1 MLQVEAGGLWEA
13 AEDFPTEVTYDDM
26 LTYFLDISAVPSQ
39 SLLGVLAKFTEDKE
53 EKEMVTVLA
62 NDDVMYEKWRE
73 DLKVRTFKEVSE
85 ERSNINSCVGVA
97 Q

>member
-1 MLQVEAGGLWEA
+1 MVRESS
-13 AEDFPTEVTYDDM
+13 VTRSPSPIRS
-26 LTYFLDISAVPSQ
+26 LDLPSQ
-39 SLLGVLAKFTEDKE
+39 SLLSVLAKFTEDKE

-85 ERSNINSCVGVA
+85 ERSNIHSCVGVA

>member
-1 MLQVEAGGLWEA
+1 
-13 AEDFPTEVTYDDM
+13 M

-73 DLKVRTFKEVSE
+73 DLKVTT
-85 ERSNINSCVGVA
+85 
-97 Q
+97 